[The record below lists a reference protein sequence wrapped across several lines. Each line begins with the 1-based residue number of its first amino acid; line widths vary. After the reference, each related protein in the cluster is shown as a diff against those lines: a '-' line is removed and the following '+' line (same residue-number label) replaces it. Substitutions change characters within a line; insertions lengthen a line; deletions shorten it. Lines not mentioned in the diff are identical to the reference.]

1 MITSRRLERPDPA
14 LIRSRIGVAV
24 AFLANGAMLATW
36 ASRIPAVMGR
46 LGLTPGQLGLA
57 LLAEVGGV
65 LLVMQLAGPL
75 CGRLGSRPVTR
86 AGVVLMS
93 LAMLGPALAWSLPSL
108 VVGLLL
114 LGGGNG
120 LLDVA
125 MNAHGVTVERRYGR
139 PILSGFHALW
149 SAGGILGA
157 LCGGLAAEAGVPVL
171 AHFAVAAAI
180 LGVGA
185 MATTRWL
192 LPASADAIGSTTT
205 PTGAAASV
213 GVERAGAAGP
223 VGPAGVGT
231 AARRWWARRAR
242 GPAMDR
248 RVLVLGLIGFAC
260 LGEGAA
266 ANWSAV
272 YLRGLGASP
281 GMAAAGLGAF
291 SLTMTAGRLLGD
303 RLNARFGAVR
313 LARVSGVIAAVG
325 LGAGLAVGTPTA
337 AVAGF
342 ALHGVGLSCI
352 IPLVFSAAGRIGGP
366 HAGTALARVAT
377 FSYAGP
383 LIGPVVIGTIADRTS
398 LATGLLLPVAL
409 AGVVALAAGNLRP
422 ATPEPLPAGDVAAGR

>member
-1 MITSRRLERPDPA
+1 MIASRRLERPDPV
-14 LIRSRIGVAV
+14 LIRSRVGVAV

-65 LLVMQLAGPL
+65 LLVMQVAGPL

-120 LLDVA
+120 MLDVA

-157 LCGGLAAEAGVPVL
+157 LCGGLAAEVDVPVL
-171 AHFAVAAAI
+171 AHFTVAAAV

-185 MATTRWL
+185 MAATRWL
-192 LPASADAIGSTTT
+192 LPASVDAIAPTTAAT
-205 PTGAAASV
+205 P
-213 GVERAGAAGP
+213 AGAT
-223 VGPAGVGT
+223 GT
-231 AARRWWARRAR
+231 APRRWGRRAR
-242 GPAMDR
+242 GLAMDR
-248 RVLVLGLIGFAC
+248 RVLILGLIGFAC

-291 SLTMTAGRLLGD
+291 SVTMTAGRLLGD

-325 LGAGLAVGTPTA
+325 LGAGLAVGTPA
-337 AVAGF
+337 AGVVGF

-352 IPLVFSAAGRIGGP
+352 VPLVFSAAGRIGGA

-377 FSYAGP
+377 LSYAGP

-409 AGVVALAAGNLRP
+409 AGAVALAAGSLRP
-422 ATPEPLPAGDVAAGR
+422 ATPEPLPAPDVTAGR